1 MTRKIWMD
9 GTIVDWDNAKIHILT
24 HSLHYGTA
32 IFEGIRCYKTTKG
45 LSIFRLNDHV
55 QRLIDGCKIYYMNLK
70 YSAEQIKNA
79 ILETVRMN
87 GSEDYYVRPIVYYGY
102 GRMGVNPLPNR
113 VCMAVAAWLWEE
125 GRYTN
130 SEGGI
135 RAIVSSWTR
144 IDSRA
149 LPLLAKA
156 TANYAN
162 SVLARIEAINQGCDE
177 AVLLNSYGKV
187 AEATAENVFIVKDD
201 CLITPPLTAGA
212 LDGITRDSI
221 LTLAKEI
228 GLAYSV
234 SDFGREDLYLA
245 DEIFLCGT
253 AAGIKPVTEIDHRV
267 VGEGKPGG
275 LTIRLATKLR
285 DVIEGKDDKYSRMWL
300 TPIS

>member
-144 IDSRA
+144 IDSKA

-201 CLITPPLTAGA
+201 CLITSPLTAGA

>member
-32 IFEGIRCYKTTKG
+32 IFEGIRCYKTTEG

-79 ILETVRMN
+79 ILETVRIN
-87 GSEDYYVRPIVYYGY
+87 GSENYYVRPIVYYGY
-102 GRMGVNPLPNR
+102 GKMGVNPLPNK
-113 VCMAVAAWLWEE
+113 VCMAVAAWIWE
-125 GRYTN
+125 GGTYTN

-144 IDSRA
+144 IDSRS
-149 LPLLAKA
+149 LPVLAKA

-162 SVLARIEAINQGCDE
+162 SVLARIEAINHGYDE
-177 AVLLNSYGKV
+177 AVLLNSNGKV
-187 AEATAENVFIVKDD
+187 AEATAENVFIVKDN

-212 LDGITRDSI
+212 LQGVTRDSI

-228 GLAYSV
+228 GLTSSV
-234 SDFGREDLYLA
+234 SDFGREDLYIA

-267 VGEGKPGG
+267 VGEGKVGD

-285 DVIEGKDDKYSRMWL
+285 GVIEGKDAKYSGMWL
-300 TPIS
+300 TPIL

>member
-32 IFEGIRCYKTTKG
+32 IFEGIRCYKNTEG

-79 ILETVRMN
+79 ILETVRIN
-87 GSEDYYVRPIVYYGY
+87 GSENYYVRPIVYYGY
-102 GRMGVNPLPNR
+102 GKMGVNPLPNK
-113 VCMAVAAWLWEE
+113 VCMAVAAWIWE
-125 GRYTN
+125 GGTYTN

-149 LPLLAKA
+149 LPVLAKA

-162 SVLARIEAINQGCDE
+162 SVLARIEAINHGYDE
-177 AVLLNSYGKV
+177 AVLLNSNGKV

-212 LDGITRDSI
+212 LQGVTRDSI

-228 GLAYSV
+228 GLTSSV
-234 SDFGREDLYLA
+234 SDFGREDLYIA

-253 AAGIKPVTEIDHRV
+253 VAGIKPVTEIDHRV
-267 VGEGKPGG
+267 VGEGKVGD

-285 DVIEGKDDKYSRMWL
+285 GVIEGKDDKYSGMWL
-300 TPIS
+300 TPII

>member
-32 IFEGIRCYKTTKG
+32 IFEGIRCYKTTEG

-55 QRLIDGCKIYYMNLK
+55 QRLIDGCKIYYMNLE

-79 ILETVRMN
+79 ILETVRIN
-87 GSEDYYVRPIVYYGY
+87 GSENYYVRPIVYGY
-102 GRMGVNPLPNR
+102 GKMGVNPLPNK
-113 VCMAVAAWLWEE
+113 VCMAVAAWIWEE
-125 GRYTN
+125 GTCTKP
-130 SEGGI
+130 EGGI

-149 LPLLAKA
+149 LPVLAKA

-162 SVLARIEAINQGCDE
+162 SVLARIEAINHGYDE
-177 AVLLNSYGKV
+177 AVLLNSNGKV

-212 LDGITRDSI
+212 LQGVTRDSI

-228 GLAYSV
+228 GLTSSV
-234 SDFGREDLYLA
+234 SDFGREDLYIA

-267 VGEGKPGG
+267 VGEGKVGD
-275 LTIRLATKLR
+275 LTIRIAAKLR
-285 DVIEGKDDKYSRMWL
+285 GVIEGKDDKYSGMWL
-300 TPIS
+300 TPIL